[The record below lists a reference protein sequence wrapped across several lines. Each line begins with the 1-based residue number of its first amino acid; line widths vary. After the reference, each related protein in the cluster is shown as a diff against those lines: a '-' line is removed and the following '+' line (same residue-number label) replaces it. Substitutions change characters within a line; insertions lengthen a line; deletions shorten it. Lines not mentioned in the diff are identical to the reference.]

1 MTLVSLHRA
10 SVVGATGGEFA
21 QAASVKVSS
30 KAAVGFIGLL
40 PKFRLFLKCF
50 GLDFKFSDL
59 ATLKP
64 CKQGDADPGEDR
76 DQLLKQLGPDH
87 LRG

>member
-30 KAAVGFIGLL
+30 KAAVSFIGLL
-40 PKFRLFLKCF
+40 PKFRLFLKCSA
-50 GLDFKFSDL
+50 LISSL
-59 ATLKP
+59 ATLLP
-64 CKQGDADPGEDR
+64 FSQASRAMLMPDR
-76 DQLLKQLGPDH
+76 TGTSFSSNSAQIT
-87 LRG
+87 